1 MKDRRRSPAPI
12 AGRMAEQAALS
23 FGGLLRQLRAEAR
36 LTQLPANGSIL
47 AGGGVQSVVGN
58 VLKGKR

>member
-1 MKDRRRSPAPI
+1 V
-12 AGRMAEQAALS
+12 AEQAALT

-36 LTQLPANGSIL
+36 LTQRPANGSIL
-47 AGGGVQSVVGN
+47 AGGGVQFVVGN